1 MAMHDLRTRLAREI
15 DPELRGQPGLSR
27 LNTIVMAVICLSI
40 LLGIL
45 ETEAGLVARMPLVFA
60 ASQLVFF
67 VLFLAEYVLRLAV
80 APVNPRHRSALHYAL
95 KPASIFDL
103 LVVLSFL
110 LPFFGLEA
118 AVLRLFRVARL
129 VRLARLGRYS
139 LAIQM
144 ILSAIT
150 ARRYEL
156 GVSLVIAT
164 ALMLLSSSLLYL
176 AERDLQPEAFGSIPR
191 AMWWS
196 VATLTTVGYGD
207 AVPLS
212 ASGRIAAAFTALTG
226 IGLIALPTGIL
237 AGAFADALRG
247 LRGDP
252 RGGE

>member
-1 MAMHDLRTRLAREI
+1 MHHFRTSLAQEI
-15 DPELRGQPGLSR
+15 DPELRNQPGLSR
-27 LNTIVMAVICLSI
+27 LNLIIVILICLSI
-40 LLGIL
+40 LLGVV
-45 ETEAGLVARMPLVFA
+45 ETEAELVARMPRFFLATHMIFFA
-60 ASQLVFF
+60 V
-67 VLFLAEYVLRLAV
+67 FLAEYVARILA
-80 APVNPRHRSALHYAL
+80 APVNPRHGSSFRYAL
-95 KPASIFDL
+95 KPASLFDL

-144 ILSAIT
+144 IVSAIA

-156 GVSLVIAT
+156 CVSLIIAF

-176 AERDLQPEAFGSIPR
+176 AERDLQPDAFGSIPR

-207 AVPLS
+207 AVPLT
-212 ASGRIAAAFTALTG
+212 AVGRIAAAFTALTG

-237 AGAFADALRG
+237 AGAFSDALRN
-247 LRGDP
+247 LRG
-252 RGGE
+252 EK